1 MYAQIS
7 RGYFKSK
14 LTNEEIDNIFKNGLN
29 KKGNC
34 VLDSWIMFQK
44 ILKLKPKRVR
54 GLMNNI
60 ECIVPDS
67 EKKIKPISHYWVE
80 CNGMVY
86 EDNFHHTII
95 IPINEY
101 YDIYKITDIE
111 YADEGVFYENNYDLN
126 IGMDNIDKLEIN
138 IIPKCKDIIRFTNK
152 I

>member
-7 RGYFKSK
+7 RGYVKTK
-14 LTNEEIDNIFKNGLN
+14 LTNEEIDDLFKNGSN

-34 VLDSWIMFQK
+34 KLDSWNMFQK
-44 ILKLKPKRVR
+44 LLKLNPKRVR

-67 EKKIKPISHYWVE
+67 EKKSQPISHYWVE

-86 EDNFHHTII
+86 EDNLHQTII

-126 IGMDNIDKLEIN
+126 IGMDNIDDLEIN